1 MYRILTVATKK
12 DNYQSLYQYI
22 TTERAAQDGTIETV
36 PLGISDK
43 AELDTYV
50 EKMLNEDGY
59 AKADFIV
66 VQYID
71 YTIDAKGYSDDT

>member
-36 PLGISDK
+36 PLDISDK

-71 YTIDAKGYSDDT
+71 YTIDAKDYSDDT